1 MDFTQVDFSGVDFD
15 TLDEPTTP
23 LTPSPGPLLQ
33 QRKTSS
39 PRIAIIPDPDCTTE
53 TAERYRFGKDRH
65 SILSNFVR
73 NSLASNGYVGQE
85 LSSSRK
91 KSAVGAT
98 LYDVQVRFTAAF
110 PLLDRVKLEK
120 KITRAMQRIRTDAA
134 KKGEVKLNEKMQR
147 KFPGKRKAS
156 IPLLSMMTTPAKKV
170 VVTVTEVVATGGV
183 SDDEEP
189 EEEAY
194 EVSFSLPT
202 TSKSDS
208 KGEMSD

>member
-1 MDFTQVDFSGVDFD
+1 MDFD

-98 LYDVQVRFTAAF
+98 LFDVQMRFAAAF
-110 PLLDRVKLEK
+110 PLLDQEKLRK
-120 KITRAMQRIRTDAA
+120 KITRAMQRIRDGAA
-134 KKGEVKLNEKMQR
+134 KKGEITINKKMQR
-147 KFPGKRKAS
+147 QFPGKRKAS
-156 IPLLSMMTTPAKKV
+156 FPLLQSMSTPPAKKLKLARSPAT
-170 VVTVTEVVATGGV
+170 VTVTEVSGG
-183 SDDEEP
+183 SGEEQ
-189 EEEAY
+189 EETAY
-194 EVSFSLPT
+194 EVNFRLPAP
-202 TSKSDS
+202 SESGDKP
-208 KGEMSD
+208 EMSE